1 MPQGV
6 VAINREGNI
15 LEVDPVP
22 LKRKKNIFDYMATE
36 YDFKALKL
44 AIKKTN
50 KIESQVVE
58 LRFLFLNQRLD
69 FRCIIFFE
77 KGIYL
82 IGTWWIPQRLLQL
95 PNGEDVAW

>member
-6 VAINREGNI
+6 VAINEEGDI

-22 LKRKKNIFDYMATE
+22 LKRKENIFDYMATE
-36 YDFKALKL
+36 YDFKTLKL

-50 KIESQVVE
+50 NIDSQVVE
-58 LRFLFLNQRLD
+58 LRFLFLNQKLD

-82 IGTWWIPQRLLQL
+82 IGTWWIPQRLLSYQQR
-95 PNGEDVAW
+95 DTAAW